1 MADILH
7 LLQIQAPREAVYQ
20 ALATAEGVR
29 NWLSRDADFAAE
41 VGGSGEIRF
50 ANGQRVIKM
59 EIEEL
64 KPASRVA
71 WKVLSAAMPNWTNTR
86 VEFEIDA
93 GDDGTLLRFAHRDF
107 PGADDFFAMSATA
120 WACFLISL
128 KQYAETGKGMPH
140 PDDPLSRAPGPK

>member
-7 LLQIQAPREAVYQ
+7 LLQIQAPPEAVYQ
-20 ALATAEGVR
+20 AIATIDGVR
-29 NWLSRDADFAAE
+29 NWFSRDADFHSK

-50 ANGQRVIKM
+50 ADGQRVIKM

-64 KPASRVA
+64 KPIGRVA
-71 WKVLSAAMPNWTNTR
+71 WRVLSAAMPNWANTR
-86 VEFEIDA
+86 VEFEIGA
-93 GDDGTLLRFAHRDF
+93 GDDGTLLHFAHRGF

-120 WACFLISL
+120 WAGFLISL

-140 PDDPLSRAPGPK
+140 PDDPLSRAPSPK